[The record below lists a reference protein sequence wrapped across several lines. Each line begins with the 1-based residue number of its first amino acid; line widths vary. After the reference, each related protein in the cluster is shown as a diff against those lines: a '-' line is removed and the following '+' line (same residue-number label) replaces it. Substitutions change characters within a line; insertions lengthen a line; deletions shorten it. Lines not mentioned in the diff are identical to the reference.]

1 VFIDEGIGM
10 ADEID
15 LANDLIDSEVS
26 RALSRIRKGAGEQA
40 IGTKFCIEC
49 DDEMPEAR
57 QKLGFK
63 FCVACAGERER
74 RKSLYADG

>member
-1 VFIDEGIGM
+1 M

-26 RALSRIRKGAGEQA
+26 RALSKIRQQASQGAG
-40 IGTKFCIEC
+40 TKHCVEC
-49 DDEMPEAR
+49 GDDIPEAR

-63 FCVACAGERER
+63 LCVPCAQESER
-74 RKSLYADG
+74 RGSLFAG

>member
-1 VFIDEGIGM
+1 M

-26 RALSRIRKGAGEQA
+26 RALRKIRQNTQNAQGA
-40 IGTKFCIEC
+40 KFCVEC
-49 DDEMPEAR
+49 GETMPEAR

-63 FCVACAGERER
+63 LCVPCAEEAER
-74 RKSLYADG
+74 RQSLFAGD